1 MSKRQTHYRQIIS
14 VLERLNK
21 SHPTY
26 NMGKHLSTA
35 IDGSDLWG
43 LTDRDLLVALQ
54 KYESSLTMDINHV
67 DEEEIDDIINDGMN
81 LGKIFLEE
89 EEE

>member
-1 MSKRQTHYRQIIS
+1 MSKRQTPYRQIIN

-43 LTDRDLLVALQ
+43 LTDKDLLIALH